1 MTIRNLDALFEPQ
14 AIALI
19 GASNQVGSVG
29 SVLAHNLMNA
39 GFAGPILPVN
49 PHETAIGSALNY
61 TSIGALPV
69 TPDLAVIATPPKPV
83 PGLVAELAARGT
95 RAAVIIT
102 AGFGEG
108 GSGEGAALRQA
119 VLDAARPCLMRIIGP
134 NCLGFIS
141 PGRGINASFAH
152 LTPKAGSVAFVT
164 QSGALAT
171 AILDWAKGRDF
182 GFSHVISLGDMA
194 DVDFG
199 DLLDYL
205 ALDPATSAILLYVE
219 SIAHARKFMSA
230 ARIAAR
236 AKPVIVI
243 KSGSSSA
250 GAKAALSHTG
260 ALAGADLVY
269 DAAFRRA
276 GMLRVHALREL
287 FEAVATLSAG
297 VKVGG
302 DRLAVLT
309 NGGGAGVL
317 TADALEERGGRLA
330 ALSAEAVAKLDAVL
344 PPTWSHGN
352 PVDILGDA
360 HGERYAAAMQVLL
373 GEKDTDAI
381 LVLNCPTAVANSTEV
396 AATLIQSL
404 PEKRR
409 LGVLTCWLGDPA
421 AQEGRHLFTAAH
433 VPTYETPDEAVRAF
447 MQLVEYG
454 RNQTALL
461 ETPPANRRP
470 IGAEARAAVRAIID
484 AAIGEKR
491 ALLNEVEAKAVLG
504 AYGIPT
510 VDTRTAVT
518 PQEAAKV
525 AREMKRRV
533 VLKILSPDIT
543 HKSDAGGVR
552 LDLDTPEAVERAA
565 NEMLATVKQRVPN
578 ARITGF
584 VVEEMIVRPHAHEL
598 LLGIGDDGVF
608 GPILLFGQGGTAAEV
623 IRDRAIALPPLNRP
637 LALGLIART
646 RIAALLKGYRD
657 RPPVDLDKVADT
669 LVALSELIVDFP
681 EVAELDIN
689 PLLADDK
696 GVVALDARVVVR
708 PAEKRDRM
716 AIRPY
721 PRELE
726 HEATLPGG
734 ETYVVRPIRPEDEPA
749 LVRMLDKSSLDDLR
763 ARFPAAARNIPHL
776 MAARLSQIDYD
787 REMALAAVSQ
797 EGEIHG
803 VSRLVADPDNVQ
815 AEFGLMVRT
824 DKTGRGLGTRL
835 LGDLIDYAELH
846 GLAWLAAEAANPRP
860 AMLELA
866 HDFGF
871 RVEALGDGRVRMT
884 RALKRT

>member
-1 MTIRNLDALFEPQ
+1 
-14 AIALI
+14 
-19 GASNQVGSVG
+19 
-29 SVLAHNLMNA
+29 VLAHNLMNA
-39 GFAGPILPVN
+39 GFSGPILPVN

-61 TSIGALPV
+61 TSVGALPLV
-69 TPDLAVIATPPKPV
+69 PDLAVIATPPKTV
-83 PGLVAELAARGT
+83 PGLVAELAQRGT
-95 RAAVIIT
+95 RAAVVIT

-108 GSGEGAALRQA
+108 ASGEGAQLRAA
-119 VLDAARPCLMRIIGP
+119 VLDAARPHLMRIVGP

-219 SIAHARKFMSA
+219 SITQARKFMSA

-297 VKVGG
+297 VKVSG

-330 ALSAEAVAKLDAVL
+330 TLSAGAVTALNAVL

-360 HGERYAAAMQVLL
+360 HGDRYSAAMQVLL
-373 GEKDTDAI
+373 GEQDADAI

-396 AATLIQSL
+396 AATLLQSL
-404 PEKRR
+404 PDKRR

-421 AQEGRHLFTAAH
+421 AHEGRHLFTGAH

-447 MQLVEYG
+447 MHLVEYG
-454 RNQTALL
+454 KNQTALL
-461 ETPPANRRP
+461 ETPPANRSP
-470 IGAEARAAVRAIID
+470 IGAEARGTVRAIID
-484 AAIGEKR
+484 AAVAEKR
-491 ALLNEVEAKAVLG
+491 SLLNEVEAKAVLG

-510 VDTRTAVT
+510 VETRTAIS
-518 PQEAAKV
+518 PPDAAKV

-533 VLKILSPDIT
+533 VLKILSPDIS

-552 LDLDTPEAVERAA
+552 LDLDSPEEVERAA
-565 NEMLATVKQRVPN
+565 NEMLTTVKQRMPN
-578 ARITGF
+578 AHITGF

-623 IRDRAIALPPLNRP
+623 IRDRAIGLPPLNRP
-637 LALGLIART
+637 LALGLIGRT

-669 LVALSELIVDFP
+669 LVALSELTVDFP

-708 PAEKRDRM
+708 AAGARNRM

-726 HEATLPGG
+726 HEAMLPGG
-734 ETYVVRPIRPEDEPA
+734 EAYLVRPIRPEDEPA
-749 LVRMLDKSSLDDLR
+749 LVTMLNKSSLDDLR
-763 ARFPAAARNIPHL
+763 SRFPEAARKVPHL

-787 REMALAAVSQ
+787 REMALVAVARN
-797 EGEIHG
+797 GEIHG
-803 VSRLVADPDNVQ
+803 VVRLVADPDNVA
-815 AEFGLMVRT
+815 AEFGMMVRT

-835 LGDLIDYAELH
+835 LSDLIDYAKLH
-846 GLAWLAAEAANPRP
+846 GLTRLSAEAADVRP

-866 HDFGF
+866 NDFHF
-871 RVEALGDGRVRMT
+871 KVSMLADGRVRM
-884 RALKRT
+884 ALELKPAT